1 MIKKRILVE
10 FGMGSSLRHNDY
22 TRASARAVK
31 DALWHNSIN
40 AAEVLGFNKADM
52 LLDVTIGVQKPEL
65 VDVEFVRKIF
75 PYGVANIKVVKG
87 GLDICKEH
95 VSEVTIIANAGI
107 EVSFDME
114 RN

>member
-1 MIKKRILVE
+1 MEKKRILVE

-65 VDVEFVRKIF
+65 VD
-75 PYGVANIKVVKG
+75 PSLHKVIAAICSNALS
-87 GLDICKEH
+87 LDICRP
-95 VSEVTIIANAGI
+95 SLPIIKTT
-107 EVSFDME
+107 SPS
-114 RN
+114 

>member
-1 MIKKRILVE
+1 MVKKRILIE

-22 TRASARAVK
+22 TRASARAIK

-40 AAEVLGFNKADM
+40 VAEVFGFCKNDM

-65 VDVEFVRKIF
+65 VDIEVVRKIF

-87 GLDICKEH
+87 GLDIAKEH
-95 VSEVTIIANAGI
+95 GSKVTIIANVGI

-114 RN
+114 CK